1 MYWDW
6 TAKGPGMG
14 TGPQGSCL
22 AAKTSAVV
30 CTREKINNGPI
41 QVLQGFYKFQI
52 SNKGQ
57 FEPANIAVSYRYD
70 GTLDNQVVFMGYKYT
85 VIC

>member
-1 MYWDW
+1 M
-6 TAKGPGMG
+6 
-14 TGPQGSCL
+14 
-22 AAKTSAVV
+22 
-30 CTREKINNGPI
+30 NNSPI